1 MMGTKK
7 KQEGE
12 LDLHYKYTWTCHSY
26 LDLLDSG
33 LLGCD
38 ARLMLASLKGPQP
51 TLFLARTLY
60 W

>member
-1 MMGTKK
+1 MKSVRIRTG
-7 KQEGE
+7 G
-12 LDLHYKYTWTCHSY
+12 LDILSFYS
-26 LDLLDSG
+26 DLLDSG